1 MFINNR
7 NEYWID
13 GEKNFPKGSLTMVSE
28 KNYTS
33 GLVDVKIII
42 NGHLFAS
49 IVTVSNLYYGGG
61 SMRFF
66 GLGSSA

>member
-1 MFINNR
+1 M
-7 NEYWID
+7 
-13 GEKNFPKGSLTMVSE
+13 LSE

-33 GLVDVKIII
+33 DLVDVKIII

-66 GLGSSA
+66 GLGGSASSE